1 MMDQEKKGN
10 CMRLLAALLMGL
22 ALFNLC
28 AAAAFTDAGQ
38 IGETQAVNT
47 LVDLG
52 VLEGKEDGSFDPKG
66 TVTRAEMC
74 KIIAVILN
82 GGKMPRLE
90 DPKHPMTNFSFSDVS
105 GHWARYLIEYCYA
118 LGIANGRADG
128 TFDPDG
134 TVTGREAAKMLLA
147 MAGYEAEA
155 AGFTGTGWAKAVDEK
170 AEELGLYEGQGEGVE
185 DKSLDREH
193 AALMVY
199 HSLDLDMV
207 SCWEQ
212 VERPDGSGW
221 ENRRLETPEK
231 IGETVME
238 RFFGL

>member
-1 MMDQEKKGN
+1 MSMAKKN
-10 CMRLLAALLMGL
+10 RCVRLLAVLLLTGTL
-22 ALFNLC
+22 NLC
-28 AAAAFTDAGQ
+28 AAAAFTDADQ
-38 IGETQAVNT
+38 ITETEAVNT
-47 LVDLG
+47 LADLG

-66 TVTRAEMC
+66 AVTRAEMC
-74 KIIAVILN
+74 KIVCVLLN

-90 DPKHPMTNFSFSDVS
+90 DPNRPMTNFSFSDIS
-105 GHWARYLIEYCYA
+105 GHWARYLIEYCHS
-118 LGIANGRADG
+118 LEIVNGRADG

-147 MAGYEAEA
+147 MAGHDPEA
-155 AGFTGTGWAKAVDEK
+155 AGFTGTGWAAAVDEK
-170 AEELGLYEGQGEGVE
+170 AQTLGLYEGQAEGAAE
-185 DKSLDREH
+185 EPLDREH

-207 SCWEQ
+207 SYWEQ

>member
-1 MMDQEKKGN
+1 MMDRENNGN
-10 CMRLLAALLMGL
+10 RMQLLAALLLGL
-22 ALFNLC
+22 ALLNLC

-38 IGETQAVNT
+38 IRETEAVNT

-66 TVTRAEMC
+66 AVTRAEMC

-82 GGKMPRLE
+82 GGKTPRLE

-118 LGIANGRADG
+118 LEIANGRADG

-147 MAGYEAEA
+147 MAGYEAEE
-155 AGFTGTGWAKAVDEK
+155 AGFTGAGWAKAVDEK
-170 AEELGLYEGQGEGVE
+170 AEALGLYEGQTE
-185 DKSLDREH
+185 DEPLDREH

-199 HSLDLDMV
+199 HSLDLDIV
-207 SCWEQ
+207 SYWEQ